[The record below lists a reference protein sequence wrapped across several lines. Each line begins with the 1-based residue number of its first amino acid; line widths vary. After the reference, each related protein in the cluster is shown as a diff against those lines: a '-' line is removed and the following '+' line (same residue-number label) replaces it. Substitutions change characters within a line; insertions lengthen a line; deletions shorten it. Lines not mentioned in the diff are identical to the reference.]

1 MKLDYVVRRL
11 GIFALVVVVAV
22 TVNFLIPRL
31 VPGDPVQEK
40 LMEVAAQ
47 GGVVSGDFRAMVAAY
62 QEKFGLDQPLW
73 KQYVRY
79 WGTLLRGDLGYSISF
94 FPSRVGDMIIRAL
107 PWTIGLLTVTSLL
120 SVALGSVLGAM
131 LAWPRTPRL
140 VTNLFIPVAMVF
152 SAIPYYL
159 LGLLLLFLLAITFKL
174 LPSGGAH
181 AVGMTLGL
189 NLPSIGSVLR
199 HAILPALSIV
209 LSGVGFWGLGMRGT
223 MISVLGEDF
232 ITLAEAKGLRGRRI
246 FFWYG
251 MRNALMPQAT
261 ALAITMGHVVS
272 GAILVEVIFR
282 YPGIG
287 YLLFGAIR
295 GKDYFMIQGI
305 LLLVILSLAVALLV
319 VDMLYPLID
328 PRVRYE
334 KA

>member
-79 WGTLLRGDLGYSISF
+79 WGTLLKGDLGYSISF

-107 PWTIGLLTVTSLL
+107 PWTIGLLTVTSLV

-131 LAWPRTPRL
+131 LAWPKTPRM

-223 MISVLGEDF
+223 MISILGEDF
-232 ITLAEAKGLRGRRI
+232 ITLAEAKGLKGRRI

-305 LLLVILSLAVALLV
+305 LLLVILSLAVALLL